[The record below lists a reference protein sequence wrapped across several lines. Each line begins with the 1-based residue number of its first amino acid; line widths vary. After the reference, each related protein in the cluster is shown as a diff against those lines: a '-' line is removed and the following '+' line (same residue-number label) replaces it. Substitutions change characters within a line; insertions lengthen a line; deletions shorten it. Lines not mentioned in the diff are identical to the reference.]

1 MSIHEAWALL
11 QSRESAS
18 VAGAYRMRLLE
29 SFAELSI
36 FAVVDEATKNPGL
49 AIAIPEAAR
58 PTRLV
63 AYSGKRVAIQ
73 HISGGGIGDG
83 RMAILVSLRDRE
95 LADLF
100 GSLCE
105 KLLSRVRRD
114 PDAKS
119 AINSVAEEIDRWRR
133 FMEKHRRPLDKQAVI
148 GLIGELAV
156 LSRLIRR
163 IGAVAALSSWRSPQG
178 SLRDFELPECTI
190 EVKAYTASAGGLVHI
205 NDPMQLE
212 PDSGR
217 ELLLACQE
225 VVQADSGN
233 QRLPDHIARVRSQ
246 FGADKGLAGDFDRL
260 IAESGYLPDHNAEYR
275 EDFDLGDLRVFR
287 IVDGFPRLSPSHVP
301 PGVSHVRFAL
311 TVASLLRYQVDNLTH
326 VGPAGAGQG
335 GNA

>member
-11 QSRESAS
+11 QSRESS
-18 VAGAYRMRLLE
+18 VITGAYRMRLLE
-29 SFAELSI
+29 SLGGVSI

-58 PTRLV
+58 PTGLV

-73 HISGGGIGDG
+73 HITGGGIGDG

-100 GSLCE
+100 GTLCE
-105 KLLSRVRRD
+105 NLLSRVRKD

-119 AINSVAEEIDRWRR
+119 AIDSVAEEIDRWRR
-133 FMEKHRRPLDKQAVI
+133 FMEKHHRPLNKQAVI

-156 LSRLIRR
+156 LSMLIGR
-163 IGAVAALSSWRSPQG
+163 IGAVAALSSWRSPHG
-178 SLRDFELPECTI
+178 SLRDFELPHCTI

-205 NDPMQLE
+205 YDPMQLE

-225 VVQADSGN
+225 VVPAGTGE
-233 QRLPDHIARVRSQ
+233 QRLPEHIARVRSQ
-246 FGADKGLAGDFDRL
+246 LGVDNGLVGDFDRL
-260 IAESGYLPDHNAEYR
+260 IAESGYLPDHEAEYR
-275 EDFDLGDLRVFR
+275 EDFELGDLRLFR
-287 IVDGFPRLSPSHVP
+287 VVDGFPRLPPAVVP
-301 PGVSHVRFAL
+301 LGVSHVSFAL

-326 VGPAGAGQG
+326 VGPMRASQG
-335 GNA
+335 GDG